1 LAAVLAVLFPFG
13 IGQVYCG
20 LYAKGLA
27 HLLIFTFLVWGA
39 SNAMFGMDVFFG
51 LGIAFFYFYQIIDAY
66 KSAQAVQL
74 GHPVPDPF
82 RLGNLFGAGEPD
94 TQISNLPVGALILI
108 GLGTLF
114 LLRNLGLFGF
124 HWLGRFWPGLLILL
138 GIWLLMRRAP
148 APPSAEQESPSQE
161 APHE

>member
-1 LAAVLAVLFPFG
+1 PRPAVLASPRSTTSPGLAAVLAVLFPFG

-39 SNAMFGMDVFFG
+39 SNAMFGLEVFFG

-74 GHPVPDPF
+74 GRPVPDPF

-108 GLGTLF
+108 
-114 LLRNLGLFGF
+114 
-124 HWLGRFWPGLLILL
+124 
-138 GIWLLMRRAP
+138 
-148 APPSAEQESPSQE
+148 
-161 APHE
+161 